1 MRFLTFQ
8 IIYYCMDLKDLN
20 KNIADNLRQIRA
32 KNRISQDELAELS
45 GISQQYICKIENEKV
60 NPSIYILFKI
70 ADSLKVTVND
80 LIY

>member
-1 MRFLTFQ
+1 
-8 IIYYCMDLKDLN
+8 MDLKDLN

-32 KNRISQDELAELS
+32 KNRISQDELAELC
-45 GISQQYICKIENEKV
+45 GISQQYICKIEHEKV

-70 ADSLKVTVND
+70 ADSLKITVND

>member
-1 MRFLTFQ
+1 
-8 IIYYCMDLKDLN
+8 MDLKDLN

-32 KNRISQDELAELS
+32 KNRISQDELAELC

-70 ADSLKVTVND
+70 ADYLKITVND

>member
-1 MRFLTFQ
+1 
-8 IIYYCMDLKDLN
+8 MDLKDLN

-32 KNRISQDELAELS
+32 KNRISQDELAELC

-70 ADSLKVTVND
+70 ADSLKITVND
-80 LIY
+80 LMY

>member
-1 MRFLTFQ
+1 
-8 IIYYCMDLKDLN
+8 MDLKDLN

-32 KNRISQDELAELS
+32 KNRISQDELAELC
-45 GISQQYICKIENEKV
+45 GISHQYICKIENEKV

-70 ADSLKVTVND
+70 ADSLKITVND

>member
-1 MRFLTFQ
+1 
-8 IIYYCMDLKDLN
+8 MDLKDLN
-20 KNIADNLRQIRA
+20 KKIADNLRQIRA
-32 KNRISQDELAELS
+32 KNRISQDELAELC

-70 ADSLKVTVND
+70 ADSLKITVND

>member
-1 MRFLTFQ
+1 
-8 IIYYCMDLKDLN
+8 MDLKDLN

-32 KNRISQDELAELS
+32 KNRISQDELAELC
-45 GISQQYICKIENEKV
+45 GISQQYICKIENEKG

-70 ADSLKVTVND
+70 ADSLKITVND

>member
-1 MRFLTFQ
+1 
-8 IIYYCMDLKDLN
+8 MDLNDLN
-20 KNIADNLRQIRA
+20 KNIADNMRQIRA

-60 NPSIYILFKI
+60 NPSIHILVKI
-70 ADSLKVTVND
+70 AESLKVTVND